1 MADETPDT
9 TETPDIEA
17 AYEAA
22 ITTFGSISHAPGMVQ
37 QAPVVQNAPAAQP
50 TINQAPIQNE
60 PTEIDET
67 DITADELTLLEDE
80 LGTKAAGVLRKLVAK
95 ASGAATQVKQYRS
108 IMDELAPI
116 REVVPQVRALG
127 TRARDE
133 ESQKMHASLDRI
145 AKMGGEA
152 IVGRDRNDRVARF
165 NDLRPGM
172 AKIVSAAENVHKAI
186 GGDASGKSVWDIAA
200 DLWERQNPMAAQA
213 AATEQ
218 AANRQTFADTASRA
232 AARAQ
237 PTRHA
242 AGPSGGRP
250 GLKPKGAMDLI
261 DSFLK
266 GRQ

>member
-9 TETPDIEA
+9 TETPDIDA

-22 ITTFGSISHAPGMVQ
+22 ITTFGSIAHAPGMIPQ

-50 TINQAPIQNE
+50 TLNQPQVQNTNQVE
-60 PTEIDET
+60 PD
-67 DITADELTLLEDE
+67 DITDDELSLLEDE

-127 TRARDE
+127 ARARDE
-133 ESQKMHASLDRI
+133 ESQKMHAALDRI

-165 NDLRPGM
+165 EDLRPGM
-172 AKIVSAAENVHKAI
+172 AKIVSAAESVHKAI
-186 GGDASGKSVWDIAA
+186 GGDTSGKSVWDIVA
-200 DLWERQNPMAAQA
+200 DLWERQNPVAAQA
-213 AATEQ
+213 AAREQ
-218 AANRQTFADTASRA
+218 SNNRQTFADTASRA

-237 PTRHA
+237 PTRHSS
-242 AGPSGGRP
+242 GPSGGRA
-250 GLKPKGAMDLI
+250 GQKPAGAMALI
-261 DSFLK
+261 DSYLK
-266 GRQ
+266 GR

>member
-9 TETPDIEA
+9 NEMTDIDA

-22 ITTFGSISHAPGMVQ
+22 VTTFGAIAFAPGMVPE
-37 QAPVVQNAPAAQP
+37 QAPVINNAPAAQSAN
-50 TINQAPIQNE
+50 TQAPIQNAPTQPE
-60 PTEIDET
+60 PD
-67 DITADELTLLEDE
+67 DITDDELTLLEDE

-127 TRARDE
+127 ARARDE
-133 ESQKMHASLDRI
+133 ESQKMHAALDKI
-145 AKMGGEA
+145 SKMGGEA
-152 IVGRDRNDRVARF
+152 IVGKDRNDRVARF

-172 AKIVSAAENVHKAI
+172 AKIVSAAEGVHKAI

-200 DLWERQNPMAAQA
+200 DLWERQNPVAAQA
-213 AATEQ
+213 VAREQ
-218 AANRQTFADTASRA
+218 ASNRQTFADTANRA

-250 GLKPKGAMDLI
+250 GQKPKGAMDLI
-261 DSFLK
+261 DSYLK
-266 GRQ
+266 GR